1 LLETST
7 SNIIFTA
14 MKNIITFLLINTVVL
29 FAIHAQPVSNY
40 VYKLNNG
47 ISVKSEH
54 CWNQVWVQQTYAPMA
69 EDAKTSPLKVNIR
82 ALGDLISGSEFKLMS
97 AGKEVKMQ
105 GAAPGTYDLKLNFKL
120 SGKPGT
126 LEFVVGNIL
135 IKPKTLTSVS
145 VTLYDYQ
152 INIEEKALTLSGL
165 SEYESLV
172 NRCKSHTIQD
182 TYFGIPTFYEKAKHD
197 KAIAPDQKSGNTKGK
212 IKPGTYDVLIS
223 IGISNQTHKVWLENF
238 QLKPDMSYKVT
249 INLNAGGIVYTGGN
263 KDVKAMLLYPAGTA
277 TKQTGNPEPIKNLET
292 ISYENVTVANCCSP
306 GTYDVLL
313 RFAKNSKYEWRKN
326 IAITTG
332 VRTEVK

>member
-1 LLETST
+1 MKS
-7 SNIIFTA
+7 IIS
-14 MKNIITFLLINTVVL
+14 FLVANTLVV
-29 FAIHAQPVSNY
+29 FGIQAQPVSNY

-47 ISVKSEH
+47 IMVKTER
-54 CWNQVWVQQTYAPMA
+54 CWSQVWIQQSYAAMNESDKKP
-69 EDAKTSPLKVNIR
+69 PLTVNIR
-82 ALGDLISGSEFKLMS
+82 ALGDLISGSEFKLLS

-105 GAAPGTYDLKLNFKL
+105 GAAPGTYDLLLNFKL

-126 LEFVVGNIL
+126 LSFVAGNIL
-135 IKPKTLTSVS
+135 IKPKTRTSVS

-152 INIEEKALTLSGL
+152 INIEEKQASLNGL
-165 SEYESLV
+165 AEYESLV

-182 TYFGIPTFYEKAKHD
+182 IYFGLPTFYEKGKHD
-197 KAIAPDQKSGNTKGK
+197 NAITPDKADSKTKGK

-223 IGISNQTHKVWLENF
+223 IGISDQTHKVWLENF
-238 QLKPDMSYKVT
+238 QLKADMSYKVA
-249 INLNAGGIVYTGGN
+249 INLNAGGIVYTGLN
-263 KDVKAMLLYPAGTA
+263 KDVKEMQLYPAGTSS
-277 TKQTGNPEPIKNLET
+277 KQTGKPEPIKNLET

-313 RFAKNSKYEWRKN
+313 KFAKDSKYEWRKN

>member
-1 LLETST
+1 
-7 SNIIFTA
+7 
-14 MKNIITFLLINTVVL
+14 MKNLISILVIHTVLLCV
-29 FAIHAQPVSNY
+29 IHSQPVSNY

-47 ISVKSEH
+47 ITVKTER
-54 CWNQVWVQQTYAPMA
+54 CWNQVWVQQSYAPMT
-69 EDAKTSPLKVNIR
+69 ESAKTSPLKVNIR

-97 AGKEVKMQ
+97 AGKEVKLQ
-105 GAAPGTYDLKLNFKL
+105 GAAPGTYDLQLNFKL
-120 SGKPGT
+120 SGNPGT
-126 LEFVVGNIL
+126 LGFIVGNIV

-152 INIEEKALTLSGL
+152 INIEENATPLSGL
-165 SEYESLV
+165 SQYETLV

-182 TYFGIPTFYEKAKHD
+182 AYFGIPSFYEKTKHD
-197 KAIAPDQKSGNTKGK
+197 KAIAPDQPTGNTKGK
-212 IKPGTYDVLIS
+212 IKPGTYDVLVS
-223 IGISNQTHKVWLENF
+223 VGISNQTHKVWLENF
-238 QLKPDMSYKVT
+238 QMKPDMSYKVA

-263 KDVKAMLLYPAGTA
+263 TDVNAMLLYPAGTA

-313 RFAKNSKYEWRKN
+313 RFAKGSKYEWRKN